1 MIKRDIGLINI
12 PDDIKCEYVTFL
24 DNFDLRGYLIAYP
37 IKLSGE
43 KILED
48 NKQIMLKVIGEYI
61 HESKMY
67 RRCIEMEKEF
77 YFDSQKQKM
86 INEAYEHQQ
95 KADEIAEK
103 MNEGISPYA
112 WYYKEGFIGYIDD
125 VRINCDY
132 VIYLD
137 DN

>member
-1 MIKRDIGLINI
+1 MIRHDIGNVII
-12 PDDIKCEYVTFL
+12 PDDIRCEYVTFL
-24 DNFDLRGYLIAYP
+24 DNFDLRGYLITYP
-37 IKLSGE
+37 NELNGE

-61 HESKMY
+61 YESEMY
-67 RRCIEMEKEF
+67 RRCIEMAKEF
-77 YFDSQKQKM
+77 HFDSQKQKM
-86 INEAYEHQQ
+86 TNEAYEHQR

-103 MNEGISPYA
+103 MNKGISPYA
-112 WYYKEGFIGYIDD
+112 WYYKDGFIGRIDGS
-125 VRINCDY
+125 RINCDY